1 MTEVGTIYG
10 GALYDLAAAESISGE
25 VLEQLRVLTE
35 SFSLEPDFV
44 KLLTAY
50 HLPKAERCSVLEE
63 SFAGKVHPYVLNFLK
78 ILTEKGYVR
87 QLPDCHDAY
96 RLRYNQEHNILPVT
110 AVTAVSLNE
119 EQSARLTEKLETLTG
134 KHIELT
140 NRVDAHVLGGVR
152 LDFDGKCM
160 DDTIAHRLESIRN
173 LLNNTIL

>member
-10 GALYDLAAAESISGE
+10 SALYDLAAAESISGE

-50 HLPKAERCSVLEE
+50 HLPKAERCGILNE

-87 QLPDCHDAY
+87 QLPACYDAY
-96 RLRYNQEHNILPVT
+96 RLRYNNEHNILPVT

-119 EQSARLTEKLETLTG
+119 KQSARLTEKLETLTG

-140 NRVDAHVLGGVR
+140 NRVDADVLGGVR